1 MAVLVRPK
9 THPEINKFR
18 RDSLVAATLR
28 VVATEGIENTTIAKI
43 CEAAGV
49 SRGLANHYFQSK
61 EELLLIAFQK
71 LLDDLGETTRRA
83 SQEQESPTRKLF
95 AIIHAIFRS
104 EFFNSTARAAYL
116 CFWTASLS
124 NQQFARINRANY
136 ARYHTSVARL
146 FEKAAKQR
154 NVKIHARK
162 AAIGLIGMIDGLWLD
177 LSIGVDDFSPDD
189 AVAACR
195 DYIVHKLA
203 IDAGDV
209 DLERLETGSKART
222 SKVKAS
228 G

>member
-1 MAVLVRPK
+1 MPELARPK
-9 THPEINKFR
+9 THPEINRFR
-18 RDSLVAATLR
+18 RDSLIGATLR
-28 VVATEGIENTTIAKI
+28 VVAAEGIENTTVAKI

-61 EELLLIAFQK
+61 DELLLIAFQK
-71 LLDDLGETTRRA
+71 LLDDLGDVTRRA

-124 NQQFARINRANY
+124 NPQFARINRANY
-136 ARYHTSVARL
+136 ARYHASVGRL
-146 FEKAAKQR
+146 FEKAASQR
-154 NVKIHARK
+154 NVDIDAKG
-162 AAIGLIGMIDGLWLD
+162 AAIGLIGMIDGLWVD

-195 DYIVHKLA
+195 DYVVHKLA
-203 IDAGDV
+203 IPAGDP
-209 DLERLETGSKART
+209 DLAKPGVRPRART
-222 SKVKAS
+222 AKAGS
-228 G
+228 R

>member
-83 SQEQESPTRKLF
+83 SRSRRARRASCSP
-95 AIIHAIFRS
+95 
-104 EFFNSTARAAYL
+104 
-116 CFWTASLS
+116 
-124 NQQFARINRANY
+124 
-136 ARYHTSVARL
+136 
-146 FEKAAKQR
+146 
-154 NVKIHARK
+154 
-162 AAIGLIGMIDGLWLD
+162 
-177 LSIGVDDFSPDD
+177 
-189 AVAACR
+189 
-195 DYIVHKLA
+195 
-203 IDAGDV
+203 
-209 DLERLETGSKART
+209 
-222 SKVKAS
+222 
-228 G
+228 

>member
-1 MAVLVRPK
+1 MAVLDRPK

-18 RDSLVAATLR
+18 RESLVAATLR
-28 VVATEGIENTTIAKI
+28 VVAAEGIENTTVAKI

-71 LLDDLGETTRRA
+71 LLDDLGDVTRRA

-95 AIIHAIFRS
+95 AIIHAIFRN

-136 ARYHTSVARL
+136 ARYHSSVARL

-154 NVKIHARK
+154 DIDINAKG

-195 DYIVHKLA
+195 DYIVQKLSISMDDPDMA
-203 IDAGDV
+203 RQVSRPA
-209 DLERLETGSKART
+209 ART
-222 SKVKAS
+222 AKAKTK
-228 G
+228 

>member
-1 MAVLVRPK
+1 MAVLDRPK

-18 RDSLVAATLR
+18 RDSLIAATLR
-28 VVATEGIENTTIAKI
+28 VVAEEGIESTTLAKI

-71 LLDDLGETTRRA
+71 LLDDLGEVTRRA
-83 SQEQESPTRKLF
+83 SREQENPTRKLF
-95 AIIHAIFRS
+95 AIINAIFKS

-136 ARYHTSVARL
+136 ARYHSSIARL

-154 NVKIHARK
+154 DVDVNANR
-162 AAIGLIGMIDGLWLD
+162 AAIGLVGMIDGLWVD
-177 LSIGVDDFSPDD
+177 LSIGVDNFTPDD
-189 AVAACR
+189 AVVACR
-195 DYIVHKLA
+195 DYVVHKLSISMNDRDCA
-203 IDAGDV
+203 IEDGQQV
-209 DLERLETGSKART
+209 VRT
-222 SKVKAS
+222 TKGRSR
-228 G
+228 